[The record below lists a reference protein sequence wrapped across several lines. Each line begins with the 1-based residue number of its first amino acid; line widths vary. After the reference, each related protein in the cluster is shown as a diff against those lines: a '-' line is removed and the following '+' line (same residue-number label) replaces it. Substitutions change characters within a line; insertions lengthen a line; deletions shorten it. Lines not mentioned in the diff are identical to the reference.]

1 MSLEAAIQV
10 MDYLGVLAC
19 AVSGALKAGRR
30 EMDLF
35 GMFVLALITA
45 IGGGTMR
52 DLLLGRTPVFWLRDM
67 NYLGLAVVAT
77 VAVFVLQRWITR
89 GEKALLIFDAV
100 GLGVFTVIGVS
111 RGQEAG
117 LGPAAVIGLGCLTGI
132 GGGVLRDLLALTRPV
147 VLHKEIYALA
157 SLGGGALLVLLNY
170 LGAPATASFLACG
183 AAVVTIRLLSLHYG
197 WTVPGTAL
205 LASPATCAQPPGDEP
220 WAGEEGK

>member
-1 MSLEAAIQV
+1 MSLELAIQIL
-10 MDYLGVLAC
+10 DYAGVLAC

-45 IGGGTMR
+45 VGGGTLR
-52 DLLLGRTPVFWLRDM
+52 DLLLGRVPVFWLRNM
-67 NYLGLAVVAT
+67 NYVVLCALAT
-77 VAVFVLQRWITR
+77 LIVFGLQRWITR
-89 GEKALLIFDAV
+89 GEGTLLIFDAI

-117 LGPAAVIGLGCLTGI
+117 LSAAAAIGLGVLTGI
-132 GGGVLRDLLALTRPV
+132 GGGGLRDLLALTRPV

-157 SLGGGALLVLLNY
+157 SLGGGALLVLLNHF
-170 LGAPATASFLACG
+170 GAPAAASVVACG
-183 AAVVTIRLLSLHYG
+183 AAVVLIRLLSLRYG

-205 LASPATCAQPPGDEP
+205 LANDVEMKPL
-220 WAGEEGK
+220 